1 MGDIRRKPAEPEKGK
16 ASGAGHWDGSCK
28 GKDSESGRGGEK
40 KQRKQRVCREGMVGP
55 RQEAAVVWGKDPW
68 VQVRILAPPF
78 PAT

>member
-1 MGDIRRKPAEPEKGK
+1 MELGIGMGLVREVLE
-16 ASGAGHWDGSCK
+16 

-78 PAT
+78 LAA